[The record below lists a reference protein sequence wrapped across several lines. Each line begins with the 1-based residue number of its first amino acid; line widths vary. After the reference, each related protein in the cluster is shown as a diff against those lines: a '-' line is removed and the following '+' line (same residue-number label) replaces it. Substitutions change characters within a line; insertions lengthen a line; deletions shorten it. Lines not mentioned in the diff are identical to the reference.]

1 MVHSLTSPGD
11 RRYTR
16 FPASL
21 EQDPASK
28 GDVVTNA
35 DRSREDDWFRQNERE
50 LLEAAR
56 IARLKR
62 QQEREAGEK
71 EEERRRLREL
81 HYLKCPKCGHDMKA
95 QELSGVEVDRCSH
108 CEGVFFDAGEFE
120 SIFTKRAE
128 ERHSFWRGLLRI

>member
-1 MVHSLTSPGD
+1 MVHSLTSLGN

-16 FPASL
+16 FPASP
-21 EQDPASK
+21 EQGSASK
-28 GDVVTNA
+28 GDVV
-35 DRSREDDWFRQNERE
+35 REDDWFRQNESE

-71 EEERRRLREL
+71 EDERRRLREL

-95 QELSGVEVDRCSH
+95 QDLQGVEVDRCSH

-120 SIFTKRAE
+120 SIFTKRVE
-128 ERHSFWRGLLRI
+128 ERRSFWRGLLRL